1 MEEFNWYAQQ
11 IKERQEFIKELQI
24 QAVQSADISDYWKC
38 IRQVEKKRQE
48 IWTLEQMAKE
58 RGMYV
63 IAED

>member
-1 MEEFNWYAQQ
+1 MEEFNWYARQ
-11 IKERQEFIKELQI
+11 IKERQEFIKELQK
-24 QAVQSADISDYWKC
+24 QAVQTVDISDYWKC
-38 IRQVEKKRQE
+38 IRIVEKKRQE

>member
-1 MEEFNWYAQQ
+1 MEEFNWYARQ
-11 IKERQEFIKELQI
+11 IKERQEFIKELQK

-38 IRQVEKKRQE
+38 IRLVEKKRQE

-58 RGMYV
+58 REMYV